1 MNLLCDYQYFS
12 PITYYKSLFNLSY
25 VKFEQYET
33 YQKMSFRNR
42 AIISGANGL
51 IHLSVPLKDG
61 RNQRSIMK
69 DVQIDNKAKW
79 QPSHWKSIVSCYNKS
94 PWFEFYKDELIQ
106 LFEKR
111 FDFLVDWDLACFEWA
126 VEKLGLKVELSFT
139 EAYQPHYGEGIID
152 FRNKLLPK
160 NYQDFE
166 PIVYH
171 QVFESKLGF
180 LPNLSILD
188 LLFCEGK
195 RVKELLASKS

>member
-1 MNLLCDYQYFS
+1 MILLIDYQYFS
-12 PITYYKSLFNLSY
+12 PIMYYKSLFNLLH
-25 VKFEQYET
+25 VKLEQYET

-51 IHLSVPLKDG
+51 INLSVPLKDG
-61 RNQRSIMK
+61 RNQRSIIK

-79 QPSHWKSIVSCYNKS
+79 QSSHWKSIVSCYNKS
-94 PWFEFYKDELIQ
+94 PWFEFYKDELML

-111 FDFLVDWDLACFEWA
+111 FDFLVDWDLACFEW
-126 VEKLGLKVELSFT
+126 VVDKLGLEVEMSFT
-139 EAYQPHYGEGIID
+139 ETYQPHYGEEVMD

-166 PIVYH
+166 PVVYR
-171 QVFESKLGF
+171 QVFEKGRGF
-180 LPNLSILD
+180 IPNLSILD

-195 RVKELLASKS
+195 RAKELLAPHN